1 MLKIHL
7 LVLNVSA
14 PVPEMMVLPRKDQVT
29 PVARGAATALH
40 TSWGERPAAAA
51 CTARYSAVL
60 AAVECLYLNW
70 RGGDGGG
77 PA

>member
-1 MLKIHL
+1 MG
-7 LVLNVSA
+7 S
-14 PVPEMMVLPRKDQVT
+14 VPEMMVLPRKDQVT

-51 CTARYSAVL
+51 CTVVYSGVL
-60 AAVECLYLNW
+60 AVEQLYLDW

>member
-14 PVPEMMVLPRKDQVT
+14 PVPEMMVLPRKDQLT

-51 CTARYSAVL
+51 CTALQCRVGSSGVPL
-60 AAVECLYLNW
+60 PELEG
-70 RGGDGGG
+70 R
-77 PA
+77 